1 MTKPHT
7 TLSEAVRAL
16 ELPAEAGAW
25 SSPLRYGSKIGFPK
39 PVKPQDWDD
48 DEQDW
53 FCNPYYSADQVHALL
68 ESVAKLVEQHEAQE
82 PFGPIVAYA
91 SSSEFRRNQLLSKAQ
106 YDNCL
111 PKNRVDFDIPLVAVS
126 KCDMC
131 NDNGSVGFPP
141 DDYYPCPKCT
151 PPTLAAT
158 QARDA
163 LALAYGY
170 LWHVGAGIDAPPE
183 CRVLTIPTEEA
194 ARRAR
199 KALFGLLTHEQL
211 GEGIRA
217 VIAAMTP
224 TTTRSE

>member
-16 ELPAEAGAW
+16 ELPTPSWARDHHGENEVYTAQDLRNIREAA
-25 SSPLRYGSKIGFPK
+25 
-39 PVKPQDWDD
+39 
-48 DEQDW
+48 
-53 FCNPYYSADQVHALL
+53 
-68 ESVAKLVEQHEAQE
+68 AKLVEQHEAQE

-158 QARDA
+158 QAGDA
-163 LALAYGY
+163 WQPIETAPKDGTRFLASYDGEVDFFH
-170 LWHVGAGIDAPPE
+170 WQEVPNFPDSPVGWRNSFITVYKEHEGPTHWMPLPSAPP
-183 CRVLTIPTEEA
+183 
-194 ARRAR
+194 
-199 KALFGLLTHEQL
+199 
-211 GEGIRA
+211 
-217 VIAAMTP
+217 
-224 TTTRSE
+224 TTRSE

>member
-68 ESVAKLVEQHEAQE
+68 ESVAKLVEQHEAQ
-82 PFGPIVAYA
+82 
-91 SSSEFRRNQLLSKAQ
+91 AQ
-106 YDNCL
+106 
-111 PKNRVDFDIPLVAVS
+111 
-126 KCDMC
+126 
-131 NDNGSVGFPP
+131 
-141 DDYYPCPKCT
+141 
-151 PPTLAAT
+151 PTLAAT
-158 QARDA
+158 QAANPNVISIGHGVTLQRQTKTTGAVGWLMYNEHWLVRSLDAFETQLVESA
-163 LALAYGY
+163 LA
-170 LWHVGAGIDAPPE
+170 
-183 CRVLTIPTEEA
+183 T
-194 ARRAR
+194 
-199 KALFGLLTHEQL
+199 
-211 GEGIRA
+211 
-217 VIAAMTP
+217 MSP